1 MCAVRLWRVIAVA
14 LAFADA
20 ILHREPLDWQRDLQL
35 VWDHNILV
43 IWLHAGLVEDVP
55 VRWYNGH

>member
-1 MCAVRLWRVIAVA
+1 MAK
-14 LAFADA
+14 
-20 ILHREPLDWQRDLQL
+20 DLQL

-55 VRWYNGH
+55 VRWYNAMLDTGQGLDLESCW